1 MINLNEGQLVISQ
14 DNGRAIIQSIEA
26 RHGVVY
32 LSCEDNQN
40 LEQDDRTTFEAL
52 ESELSKPTMQDIIA
66 HWADTAEQNTKKS
79 TQHHMACEDDT
90 FTDMACFLPAGNTP
104 KGMENEGLWIE
115 LRVQFLDNHISALA
129 KYGNEQDNVDCEISK
144 KDIKLTLAA
153 YNEIIDSIVIMATE
167 NDVILPTI
175 DRKEI
180 NQ

>member
-1 MINLNEGQLVISQ
+1 MINLKEGQLVINK
-14 DNGRAIIQSIEA
+14 DNGRAIIQGIEA
-26 RHGVVY
+26 RNGVTY

-52 ESELSKPTMQDIIA
+52 ESELSKPTMQDIIV

-115 LRVQFLDNHISALA
+115 LRVQYLDNHISALA
-129 KYGNEQDNVDCEISK
+129 KYGNEQDNADCTMDKRDLE
-144 KDIKLTLAA
+144 LTLEA
-153 YNEIIDSIVIMATE
+153 YNEIIDAIVVLAKE
-167 NDVILPTI
+167 NNVTLPTI
-175 DRKEI
+175 DRKEV